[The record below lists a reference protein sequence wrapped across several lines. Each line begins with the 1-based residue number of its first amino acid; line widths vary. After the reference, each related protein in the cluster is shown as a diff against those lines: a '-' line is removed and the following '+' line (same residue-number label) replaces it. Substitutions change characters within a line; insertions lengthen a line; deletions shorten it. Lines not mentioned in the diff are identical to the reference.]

1 MKLTAETRMRVVAI
15 VLASVWI
22 INGLFAKL
30 LGFVPRHQAI
40 VARFFGEVAALSLT
54 RVIGGAEI
62 VMALWILSGRHRRSC
77 AIAQTILIVTMNGL
91 ELWKAR
97 DLLLSPSLMVAGNAF
112 LLLLA
117 IWWSRVDT
125 RPVLFSGGA

>member
-1 MKLTAETRMRVVAI
+1 MRLTAYTRMRLVTV

-22 INGLFAKL
+22 VNGLFAKL

-40 VARFFGEVAALSLT
+40 VARFFGEAAAPLLT

-77 AIAQTILIVTMNGL
+77 AISQTILIVTMNGL

-97 DLLLSPSLMVAGNAF
+97 DLLLSPILMVAGNAF

-117 IWWSRVDT
+117 IWWSRIDN
-125 RPVLFSGGA
+125 RPVMFSGGT

>member
-1 MKLTAETRMRVVAI
+1 MKLSAYTRMRIVTA

-22 INGLFAKL
+22 ANGLFAKL
-30 LGFVPRHQAI
+30 LGLVPRHQAI
-40 VARFFGEVAALSLT
+40 VARFFGEAAAPLLT

-62 VMALWILSGRHRRSC
+62 VMALWIFSRVQRRSC
-77 AIAQTILIVTMNGL
+77 AMTQAILIVMMNGL

-97 DLLLSPSLMVAGNAF
+97 DLLLSPSLMVAGNAL

-117 IWWSRVDT
+117 FWWSRVDT
-125 RPVLFSGGA
+125 RPAKFSGGN